1 MSDYSLDEIY
11 KLVYKSNSD
20 NKLIII
26 NTIKE
31 ILEEDES
38 LNIKLLE
45 MDKINKVFFKEN
57 DGINN
62 DLNKCTICLED
73 IKRKEH
79 KIKLKKCNHVF
90 HKKCLNK
97 YLKQTLLNFKCPNC
111 KKDYSN
117 NLNDIVKN
125 L

>member
-57 DGINN
+57 ENVNN
-62 DLNKCTICLED
+62 DDPVVNNSLENSLESDPWMDNK
-73 IKRKEH
+73 
-79 KIKLKKCNHVF
+79 N
-90 HKKCLNK
+90 NK
-97 YLKQTLLNFKCPNC
+97 N
-111 KKDYSN
+111 
-117 NLNDIVKN
+117 
-125 L
+125 

>member
-79 KIKLKKCNHVF
+79 KIG
-90 HKKCLNK
+90 
-97 YLKQTLLNFKCPNC
+97 
-111 KKDYSN
+111 
-117 NLNDIVKN
+117 
-125 L
+125 